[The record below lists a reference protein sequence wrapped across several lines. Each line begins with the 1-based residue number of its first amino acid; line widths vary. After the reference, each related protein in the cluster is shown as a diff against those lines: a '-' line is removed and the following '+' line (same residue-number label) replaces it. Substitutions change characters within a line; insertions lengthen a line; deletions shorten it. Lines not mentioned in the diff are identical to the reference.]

1 MSTPPVNS
9 CNSSAGLI
17 EKYINSAYDNVKAV
31 ADNLDYLDQIYQFLL
46 QYGLIT
52 NIAIKAPVQAVATSP
67 ITLSGNQVLTWSAH
81 SGDYSVFATTGMR
94 VLVLAQTNPVE
105 NGIYDVKNNAWT
117 RSVDFDGPKDV
128 VDGTL
133 VFSSQGDVWQVDGPQ
148 YSLVPGTDPIIFKDI
163 DLFAY
168 EALREATE
176 KAQEAA
182 ASAAAAL
189 ASEQAAKVSEN
200 SAASSETNA
209 SNSAAAAAISETN
222 AKVSENAAKVSENN
236 AKASQVA
243 AQNSAS
249 LAESVTNNTL
259 TFATTAAG
267 IAGTTNGQYFRVPQ
281 GSGATLS
288 FIYYLNSSGTAQVV
302 AEMPGKGAIT
312 NNIRSYSSLAVAQA
326 DVTAGNILNS
336 GYCYV
341 RSTEDSTLVNEYQ
354 NQSGTLVATGKSIPS
369 NEAYD
374 QLTDDVAGAL
384 EDIEQINKTMVL
396 KDIVQTIFNYRDK
409 LGYRLFYALTDGEFG
424 TKFTTIKRNGV
435 YLKDLTVAVDSD
447 GSDVYIQN
455 KLGQRVYIIK
465 DGVVAPGSLKVDEDG
480 AFGTDAAHL
489 SSKGI
494 SFLSGSAKVEVTDG
508 PEFLKV
514 SDKLG
519 RVKTIID
526 HNGKLASDVIPE
538 DTASTHLDNLNS
550 YNLNY
555 YSKVRSEY
563 NADIERAVFALSWI
577 LVYGQSLSTSQEGFP
592 ALSKE
597 VYSNLS
603 NLMLGDSSR
612 PNSRTAA
619 NFVPVGSPVL
629 NPLKAVVQTSSGN
642 AIMSDSAVAALAAG
656 SPNEGEGAEGCVNMF
671 RSMFLRQLGLLK
683 DDTRRLVLS
692 NCGVNGRTI
701 EALSKGASPELY
713 NRVREAYTQ
722 IKAIADSGNM
732 SFGLAAICFLQGEWN
747 YTTAYGGNNTRE
759 GYKVLQRQ
767 LKEDLISDF
776 AQNQYPPAMYTYQ
789 TSGAYTSDANELA
802 IGMAQLD
809 LALEKTGTYGVT
821 PSYPFPDKG
830 GHLTSNGYRWMWM
843 HFAKVMF
850 RTLVLGQ
857 GWEPLHC
864 ISAETSKNIS
874 YLNYAVP
881 YPPLKWGKPYVG
893 RTATDYTNKGYRAT
907 DDAGTLPISSVE
919 IVRDTVVKITYSRN
933 AVGTVKI
940 WYADKTTHNGNGCL
954 MDSDPF
960 IATENYVYV
969 EGSGQYAD
977 ENIAE
982 LVDKP
987 YPLNNW
993 AWAQVIYSTVNGE

>member
-1 MSTPPVNS
+1 MTTN
-9 CNSSAGLI
+9 
-17 EKYINSAYDNVKAV
+17 INGKLVDGFGKPIANAQMRAV
-31 ADNLDYLDQIYQFLL
+31 ATQTSVPIAGATAYAKTDANGNYDFPLEIGSYAFSIWFGELGYQFVGNIEIIQDTPDASLDQILVIPPSAQPMELTKML
-46 QYGLIT
+46 Q
-52 NIAIKAPVQAVATSP
+52 A
-67 ITLSGNQVLTWSAH
+67 
-81 SGDYSVFATTGMR
+81 
-94 VLVLAQTNPVE
+94 LVDA
-105 NGIYDVKNNAWT
+105 
-117 RSVDFDGPKDV
+117 
-128 VDGTL
+128 
-133 VFSSQGDVWQVDGPQ
+133 
-148 YSLVPGTDPIIFKDI
+148 
-163 DLFAY
+163 
-168 EALREATE
+168 
-176 KAQEAA
+176 EAA
-182 ASAAAAL
+182 AANAADQVRDSLIPLGQQYNTIAEA
-189 ASEQAAKVSEN
+189 QAA
-200 SAASSETNA
+200 
-209 SNSAAAAAISETN
+209 
-222 AKVSENAAKVSENN
+222 
-236 AKASQVA
+236 
-243 AQNSAS
+243 
-249 LAESVTNNTL
+249 
-259 TFATTAAG
+259 
-267 IAGTTNGQYFRVPQ
+267 
-281 GSGATLS
+281 
-288 FIYYLNSSGTAQVV
+288 
-302 AEMPGKGAIT
+302 
-312 NNIRSYSSLAVAQA
+312 
-326 DVTAGNILNS
+326 VTAGTVKN
-336 GYCYV
+336 GAYCYI
-341 RSTEDSTLVNEYQ
+341 RSTTDSTLADEYQ
-354 NQSGTLVATGKSIPS
+354 NQSGTLVATGKSMPS
-369 NEAYD
+369 NVAYN
-374 QLTDDVAGAL
+374 QLRGDVTDTQETV
-384 EDIEQINKTMVL
+384 EQISKTMVL
-396 KDIVQTIFNYRDK
+396 KDIVQTIFNYRDR

-424 TKFTTIKRNGV
+424 TKFTTVKRNGV
-435 YLKDLTVAVDSD
+435 FLKDLTVAVDND

-455 KLGQRVYIIK
+455 KLGQRIYILK
-465 DGVVAPGSLKVDEDG
+465 DGVVAPKSLRGDKEG
-480 AFGTDAAHL
+480 AFGTDAARL

-494 SFLSGSAKVEVTDG
+494 SFLSGAKIEVTDD
-508 PEFLKV
+508 PEFLKL

-519 RVKTIID
+519 RVKTLID
-526 HNGKLASDVIPE
+526 RNGVVAGSVVPVDN
-538 DTASTHLDNLNS
+538 TSNHLDNLNS

-563 NADIERAVFALSWI
+563 NSDIERAVFALSWI

-629 NPLKAVVQTSSGN
+629 NPLKAVVQTSSGD
-642 AIMSDSAVAALAAG
+642 AVMTDSAVAALAAG

-671 RSMFLRQLGLLK
+671 RSMFLRQLGLQK

-692 NCGVNGRTI
+692 SCGVNGRTI

-713 NRVREAYTQ
+713 NRVREAYNQ
-722 IKAIADSGNM
+722 IKAIADAGNM

-747 YTTAYGGNNTRE
+747 YSTSYGGDNTRE
-759 GYKVLQRQ
+759 GYKALQRQ
-767 LKEDLISDF
+767 LKSDLTSDF

-843 HFAKVMF
+843 QFAKVMF

-864 ISAETSKNIS
+864 ISAETVGKVS

-993 AWAQVIYSTVNGE
+993 AWAQVIYSPVSGA